1 MPDFPWPEATEEEA
15 TYDLHCHCGTIRY
28 TITISPPLYTEHS
41 TKGDQYPAVECACSW
56 CQRNGEIC
64 VHPLSKNVKW
74 VHGGDHRG
82 EYYFGKKI
90 APHWF
95 CKTCASTLG
104 GDMGPLMKK
113 MGMEERM
120 TINVSP
126 RAWQASAS
134 NIMQLTP
141 QFKLRM
147 LKDFDRTKLK
157 INPVTA
163 MKEAQPKVKLPE
175 LNHLLGAEKWLISRR
190 FAVRGLHR

>member
-1 MPDFPWPEATEEEA
+1 MYQLTSSFSVLNCPN
-15 TYDLHCHCGTIRY
+15 LHCHCGTVRY
-28 TITISPPLYTEHS
+28 TITISPPLYAEHS
-41 TKGDQYPAVECACSW
+41 AKGDQYPAVECACSW

-74 VHGGDHRG
+74 THGEDHRG

-126 RAWQASAS
+126 RAWLVFNSDAWQPPSKRCHAADILIQAA
-134 NIMQLTP
+134 NVERL
-141 QFKLRM
+141 
-147 LKDFDRTKLK
+147 
-157 INPVTA
+157 
-163 MKEAQPKVKLPE
+163 
-175 LNHLLGAEKWLISRR
+175 
-190 FAVRGLHR
+190 

>member
-1 MPDFPWPEATEEEA
+1 MPEFPWPAATEEEA

-28 TITISPPLYTEHS
+28 TITISPPLYAEHS
-41 TKGDQYPAVECACSW
+41 AKGDQYPAVECACSW

-74 VHGGDHRG
+74 IHGGDHRG

-120 TINVSP
+120 TIN
-126 RAWQASAS
+126 
-134 NIMQLTP
+134 
-141 QFKLRM
+141 LRM

-163 MKEAQPKVKLPE
+163 MKEAQPKYEDYIDRLY
-175 LNHLLGAEKWLISRR
+175 AESSEK
-190 FAVRGLHR
+190 

>member
-1 MPDFPWPEATEEEA
+1 MPDFPWPQATEEEA

-28 TITISPPLYTEHS
+28 TIAISPPLYTEHS
-41 TKGDQYPAVECACSW
+41 AKGDQYSAVECTCSW

-74 VHGGDHRG
+74 THGGDHRG

-120 TINVSP
+120 TINVSSSSM
-126 RAWQASAS
+126 ASFHPPIGRSHRAS
-134 NIMQLTP
+134 NVMQLTLRI
-141 QFKLRM
+141 KLRM

-163 MKEAQPKVKLPE
+163 MKEALPKVKLSEPYRVLRVE
-175 LNHLLGAEKWLISRR
+175 
-190 FAVRGLHR
+190 